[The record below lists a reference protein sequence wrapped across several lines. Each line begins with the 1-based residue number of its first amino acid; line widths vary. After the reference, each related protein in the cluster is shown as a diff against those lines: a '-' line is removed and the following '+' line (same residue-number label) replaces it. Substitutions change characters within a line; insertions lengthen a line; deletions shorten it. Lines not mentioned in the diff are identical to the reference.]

1 VTSLSRRSFDSSGHV
16 IPSLANV
23 VAATKAAAKATKC
36 EYVDLNKA
44 STDYLNSIGAKN
56 AATYNLSPKDY
67 THLDNAG
74 MILFG
79 NMMASLLRTSIAD
92 SSRIAPYIHPR
103 SDVVAAIE
111 ADKYIYPS

>member
-1 VTSLSRRSFDSSGHV
+1 
-16 IPSLANV
+16 
-23 VAATKAAAKATKC
+23 VAATIAAAKSTNC

-44 STDYLNSIGAKN
+44 STRYLNKIGAKD

-67 THLDNAG
+67 THLNSAG

-79 NMMASLLRTSIAD
+79 SMMSWLLQTTIAD
-92 SSRIAPYIHPR
+92 SALIAPFIHPR

-111 ADKYIYPS
+111 SGKYIFP

>member
-1 VTSLSRRSFDSSGHV
+1 MV
-16 IPSLANV
+16 PSLANV
-23 VAATKAAAKATKC
+23 VAATIAAAKSTNC

-44 STDYLNSIGAKN
+44 STDYLNKIGSKN

-67 THLDNAG
+67 THLNNAG

-79 NMMASLLRTSIAD
+79 NMMGWLLQTTIAD
-92 SSRIAPYIHPR
+92 SSQIARFIHPR

-111 ADKYIYPS
+111 SGKYIFP